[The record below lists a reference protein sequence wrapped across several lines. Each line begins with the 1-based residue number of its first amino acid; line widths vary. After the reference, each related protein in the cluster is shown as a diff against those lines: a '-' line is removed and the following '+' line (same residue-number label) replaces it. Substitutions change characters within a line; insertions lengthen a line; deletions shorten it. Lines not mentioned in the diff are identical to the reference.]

1 MRNGDEQRIGGAERA
16 VVARLERLIGE
27 LRGVDAVEVDIRQ
40 DGSPHVRVRLDG
52 TASSEQVGDEVQRI
66 LAAVDA
72 VAQPSTPEPARRGGL
87 GRSLGE
93 VLEANGNS
101 AALPLPSP
109 NAVPRSAPM
118 RSLLLVAVE
127 ETGAGVSVRVADSER
142 GIAIS
147 PVKDPNSLNQAVTAA
162 VARLHQHQP
171 VPYLEAVEVREIAG
185 ESVLVVLL
193 RLEDGTALVG
203 SEVIRGGLPF
213 TLGQAVWKA
222 LVFAS

>member
-1 MRNGDEQRIGGAERA
+1 MRDGDEQRIAGAERA
-16 VVARLERLIGE
+16 AAARLERLIGE
-27 LRGVDAVEVDIRQ
+27 LQGVDAVEVDIRQ

-66 LAAVDA
+66 LATADSIA
-72 VAQPSTPEPARRGGL
+72 EPSMREPVRRGGL

-93 VLEANGNS
+93 VLQANGNS

-109 NAVPRSAPM
+109 AAVPRSAPM

-142 GIAIS
+142 GIALS
-147 PVKDPNSLNQAVTAA
+147 PVKDPNSLNEAVTAA
-162 VARLHQHQP
+162 VARLHQYKP
-171 VPYLEAVEVREIAG
+171 TPYLEAVEMRKIAG

-193 RLEDGTALVG
+193 RLEDGSALVG